1 MKKILAVILLL
12 TVAAYAKS
20 GIKFDRLEYDF
31 GSIQQASVV
40 IAKFTFKNTGNSTLV
55 IERIKTGCGC
65 TSTLLSKKELN
76 PGEQGTIEIAFD
88 SEGYSGQVTR
98 TVSVFTNDPANKEVK
113 LKIKAYVIETG
124 DK

>member
-76 PGEQGTIEIAFD
+76 PGEQGSIEIAFD